1 MYYVATKHIQQVGL
15 SKMAWW
21 TLALDKRQANIA
33 DLVLIS
39 KMATS
44 L

>member
-1 MYYVATKHIQQVGL
+1 MYYVATKHILQVGL

-21 TLALDKRQANIA
+21 TLDKRQANIA